1 MKKND
6 DGFSLWLTKT
16 KRFQPKVVCDILS
29 RKNRLLKI
37 KKFGIGQNVNS
48 YLSKLEEISA
58 FKNLSIS
65 VKSQMRRSVRLLS
78 EFHSH

>member
-6 DGFSLWLTKT
+6 DGFRLWLTKT
-16 KRFQPKVVCDILS
+16 KRFQPKVVSDILS
-29 RKNRLLKI
+29 GKNRLLKI
-37 KKFGIGQNVNS
+37 KKFEIGQNVNS
-48 YLSKLEEISA
+48 YLPKLEEISA